1 LPNSNFN
8 SFDIIIFL
16 CIGKS
21 QLSIEIS
28 DGKMIISIQDDGKG
42 FTQEALKDATNKFYS
57 ENPQADEELK
67 FRLNLWMDKKPD
79 AIYKDLGI
87 ESLEGYYLFEYN
99 DYNLLVFE
107 SLEPKNAFYCFR
119 NESIEKLLHK
129 IKGLTKSEIFELS
142 DMDKRGYHIED
153 RNKLESNVN
162 SYFIKKY
169 KISIDT

>member
-1 LPNSNFN
+1 
-8 SFDIIIFL
+8 
-16 CIGKS
+16 
-21 QLSIEIS
+21 
-28 DGKMIISIQDDGKG
+28 MIISIQDDGKG

-107 SLEPKNAFYCFR
+107 SFEPKNAFYCFR

>member
-1 LPNSNFN
+1 
-8 SFDIIIFL
+8 
-16 CIGKS
+16 
-21 QLSIEIS
+21 
-28 DGKMIISIQDDGKG
+28 MIISIQDDGKG

-99 DYNLLVFE
+99 DYNLL
-107 SLEPKNAFYCFR
+107 
-119 NESIEKLLHK
+119 HK

-142 DMDKRGYHIED
+142 GMDKRGYHIED